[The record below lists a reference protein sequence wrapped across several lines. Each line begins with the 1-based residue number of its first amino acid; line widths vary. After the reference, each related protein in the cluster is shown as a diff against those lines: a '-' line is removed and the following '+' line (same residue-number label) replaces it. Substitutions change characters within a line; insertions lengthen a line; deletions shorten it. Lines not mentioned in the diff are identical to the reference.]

1 MSEEKNNLQ
10 NIVPSPRRK
19 STSHPTLKDKISWSF
34 EAGIILLM
42 FLALHSSMC
51 ANKISRDAVSN
62 SQQNAEI
69 QRIPWLR
76 AEKIKIVPIPID
88 HEKNIHKVV
97 LRLKLKN
104 YSPYPALK
112 INLYFGLSSK
122 ETVLI
127 KENITLMPFGE
138 IVCDNPRKYIKD
150 ISQKE
155 AYDVRNKK
163 TSYDYI
169 VKIEYCDIHKH
180 KYTIEEKGIL
190 GKNAEV
196 KSYEIYGNNL

>member
-1 MSEEKNNLQ
+1 M
-10 NIVPSPRRK
+10 
-19 STSHPTLKDKISWSF
+19 
-34 EAGIILLM
+34 
-42 FLALHSSMC
+42 
-51 ANKISRDAVSN
+51 
-62 SQQNAEI
+62 
-69 QRIPWLR
+69 R
-76 AEKIKIVPIPID
+76 AEKIEIVPILFD
-88 HEKNIHKVV
+88 LGKNTYKVV

-112 INLYFGLSSK
+112 INLYFGLSSN

-150 ISQKE
+150 MSEKE
-155 AYDVRNKK
+155 AFHIRNKK